1 MLSTNKPLPEF
12 SKLDKCLSKYG
23 KHFECDNDKETIYSS
38 EVNNDDTV
46 IILSGVVSLRRGE
59 NVLVGIAQAP
69 FIMGLSDGVMKT
81 DVQYRLMTESYCTG
95 YHLPSL
101 QTINIIEQ
109 CQLWREAF
117 CWLAWQNRMLEMRD
131 LQLIGNNSYDQIR
144 ATLISMTKW
153 DEGLR
158 SRIGVMNYIHQRTR
172 ISRSV
177 VAEVLAALRKGGY
190 IEMNKGKLVSIKR
203 LPFEY

>member
-1 MLSTNKPLPEF
+1 MLSMNKPLQEF
-12 SKLDKCLSKYG
+12 GKLDKCLSTYG
-23 KHFECDNDKETIYSS
+23 TYFECDNEKQIIYSS
-38 EVNNDDTV
+38 DVNHDDTFV
-46 IILSGVVSLRRGE
+46 ILSGVVSLRRGE

-81 DVQYRLMTESYCTG
+81 DVQYILMTESNCTG
-95 YHLPSL
+95 YHLPAL
-101 QTINIIEQ
+101 QTISIIEQ

-117 CWLAWQNRMLEMRD
+117 SWLAWQHCMFEMRD
-131 LQLIGNNSYDQIR
+131 LQLIGNNSYEQIR

-153 DEGLR
+153 DEVLR
-158 SRIGVMNYIHQRTR
+158 SRVGVMNYIHQRTR

-190 IEMNKGKLVSIKR
+190 IEMNKGKLVSINR
-203 LPFEY
+203 LPSEY